1 MVAVSEELKTGMT
14 LMIQS
19 GLQTWRTRV
28 ERIEDDDVVLD
39 AGSLLPDELTELEP
53 ASRLTCRFHLSH
65 SVCSFESSFL
75 GIEEG
80 EEQDWVRIQA
90 PRSISQHQRRQHP
103 RAARRMPI
111 KMRLPLFNRPLSR
124 SRDRDYIF
132 ICWVE
137 GTALNISAGGF
148 KAELNLPRGHKISPH
163 DVAEITL
170 ELDGL
175 KLNRRSVRWLRID
188 WSTDEP
194 LQVYTFE
201 DLEQAEI
208 DVINQNNQ
216 HWLSFG
222 SRS

>member
-1 MVAVSEELKTGMT
+1 M
-14 LMIQS
+14 
-19 GLQTWRTRV
+19 
-28 ERIEDDDVVLD
+28 
-39 AGSLLPDELTELEP
+39 
-53 ASRLTCRFHLSH
+53 
-65 SVCSFESSFL
+65 
-75 GIEEG
+75 
-80 EEQDWVRIQA
+80 
-90 PRSISQHQRRQHP
+90 
-103 RAARRMPI
+103 
-111 KMRLPLFNRPLSR
+111 
-124 SRDRDYIF
+124 
-132 ICWVE
+132 
-137 GTALNISAGGF
+137 
-148 KAELNLPRGHKISPH
+148 NLPRGHKISPH